1 MKDSIKFHKN
11 TGIVDLNETFP
22 DNKRLWGSE
31 YQPIPESKRTWGYLS
46 YIGTWS
52 TALNVSPFVLAG
64 SAVALGLPL
73 MDGFI
78 ITILA
83 SLFLYFLLVVQSHAG
98 TKYGMAEPQLTRS
111 RFGIYGAYFAS
122 LSRAVVAIGWFA
134 IQTYIF
140 TEIGLGFYYVYTG
153 NTAKLASVASLGP
166 TAMYHANPTL
176 FILVFATVLLLQT
189 ALVYFSKISNSQAS
203 IRRVFKINLPIAILG
218 VAIFFIVI
226 MSKIKWN
233 IGSLS
238 SVHIPLAAG
247 FTIPL
252 ILLLFANTVLAA
264 WVTASMNMPDL
275 TRYAKSQK
283 VQMLSQAL
291 LIPINIVA
299 FTFGI
304 IVTLASVKIFGTMI
318 YDPVV
323 MTTLVAIPFYVKY
336 MILAL
341 FMYMTYTVNI
351 QGNLIPPAY
360 DIANVFPGKI
370 KFKYGLL
377 LAVGASLLLQ
387 SWILYGNAESL
398 LESWESTYAAVLA
411 SIIGVVVCDY
421 LFVRKLN
428 FNPSEVFKSHGYFTY
443 YKGINPAAFIAIGI
457 SLFLIFFPFPWHTIM
472 LYGSGY
478 FAVLITMP
486 IYYLLMRFWIG
497 PKYQPDL
504 FNREQTKP
512 ISSNKADRKTKSPTE
527 ERVSERE

>member
-1 MKDSIKFHKN
+1 MDKSTTFHKD
-11 TGIVDLNETFP
+11 TGIVDLNIKFP
-22 DNKRLWGSE
+22 ENKQLWGE
-31 YQPIPESKRTWGYLS
+31 EFHPIPENKRTWGYLS

-73 MDGFI
+73 FDGFI
-78 ITILA
+78 ITIVA

-111 RFGIYGAYFAS
+111 RFGIFGAYFAS
-122 LSRAVVAIGWFA
+122 MSRAIVAIGWFA
-134 IQTYIF
+134 IQTFIF
-140 TEIGLGFYYVYTG
+140 TEIGLGFYYVYLG
-153 NTAKLASVASLGP
+153 KESALASVASLGP
-166 TAMYHANPTL
+166 DAMYKANPSL
-176 FILVFATVLLLQT
+176 FVLVFASVLLVQT
-189 ALVYFSKISNSQAS
+189 ALVYFSKISNSQAA
-203 IRRVFKINLPIAILG
+203 IRKIFKINLPIAIIGIGL
-218 VAIFFIVI
+218 FFAVI
-226 MSKIKWN
+226 MTKIDWN
-233 IGSLS
+233 IASLS
-238 SVHIPLAAG
+238 AVHIPLAVG

-252 ILLLFANTVLAA
+252 ILLLYANTVLAA

-283 VQMLSQAL
+283 VQILSQAL
-291 LIPINIVA
+291 LIPINVAA

-304 IVTLASVKIFGTMI
+304 IVTLASIKVFGTFI
-318 YDPVV
+318 YDPVI
-323 MTTLVAIPFYVKY
+323 MTVLISIPIWMKFL
-336 MILAL
+336 ILAL

-360 DIANVFPGKI
+360 DISNLLPGKL

-377 LAVGASLLLQ
+377 IAVAASLLMQ
-387 SWILYGNAESL
+387 TWILYGNAESL

-421 LFVRKLN
+421 LFVRKMN
-428 FNPSEVFKSHGYFTY
+428 FDPTEVFKTKGYFTY
-443 YKGINPAAFIAIGI
+443 YKGINPAAFIAVGI

-478 FAVLITMP
+478 FGVLITMP

-504 FNREQTKP
+504 FSNRIKMIENTD
-512 ISSNKADRKTKSPTE
+512 IASTNEKAE
-527 ERVSERE
+527 